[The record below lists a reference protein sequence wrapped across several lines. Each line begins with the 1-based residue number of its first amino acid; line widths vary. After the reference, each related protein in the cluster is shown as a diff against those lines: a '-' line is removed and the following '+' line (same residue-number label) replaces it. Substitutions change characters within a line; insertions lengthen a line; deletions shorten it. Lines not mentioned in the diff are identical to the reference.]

1 MAGCVTNY
9 VKCNENYYL
18 KKICLTP
25 LVVTSPSPSLRTY
38 GAHVFLE
45 NAEKTNFFERDVFM
59 PLGQRQLWVV
69 GLFFDPDHI
78 NLEEVSFKYFR
89 YNLDSRMN

>member
-1 MAGCVTNY
+1 
-9 VKCNENYYL
+9 
-18 KKICLTP
+18 
-25 LVVTSPSPSLRTY
+25 
-38 GAHVFLE
+38 
-45 NAEKTNFFERDVFM
+45 M
-59 PLGQRQLWVV
+59 PLSQRRLWVV

>member
-1 MAGCVTNY
+1 
-9 VKCNENYYL
+9 
-18 KKICLTP
+18 
-25 LVVTSPSPSLRTY
+25 
-38 GAHVFLE
+38 
-45 NAEKTNFFERDVFM
+45 M

-69 GLFFDPDHI
+69 GLFFDPAHI

>member
-25 LVVTSPSPSLRTY
+25 PSLRTY

-45 NAEKTNFFERDVFM
+45 NAKKQIFLREMFFM